1 MTYIYIYTHRSLGSM
16 VTVTQKFTVRVAS
29 ILGRLLQD
37 KFQPIQLLE
46 ANSIGADG
54 EYEAGFSH

>member
-1 MTYIYIYTHRSLGSM
+1 M

-29 ILGRLLQD
+29 TRILGRLLQD

>member
-1 MTYIYIYTHRSLGSM
+1 MHIGSM